1 MSNAEPLLVQAIY
14 SFKGKNN
21 DEVRGFRTNGN
32 ETCKIQRKHIRSE
45 RLHMI
50 SSDVLFHSVI
60 MSQLLWVVQIGTKK
74 SQSLIMS
81 HVLFQSVILSQVSQL
96 LWVVLRNSNR

>member
-32 ETCKIQRKHIRSE
+32 ETCKMQRE

-50 SSDVLFHSVI
+50 SSDVLFHSLCYYV
-60 MSQLLWVVQIGTKK
+60 TT
-74 SQSLIMS
+74 
-81 HVLFQSVILSQVSQL
+81 SVGSTD
-96 LWVVLRNSNR
+96 RY

>member
-32 ETCKIQRKHIRSE
+32 ETCKVQRKHIRSE

-50 SSDVLFHSVI
+50 SSDV
-60 MSQLLWVVQIGTKK
+60 GT
-74 SQSLIMS
+74 
-81 HVLFQSVILSQVSQL
+81 VS
-96 LWVVLRNSNR
+96 